1 MLLDQQYPN
10 SKAKREK
17 LRTPRLHINGLD
29 IEEFLLLNLLLFL
42 LGRLTLRSQGGPQ
55 LRLDSISTKSLLVTH
70 RQHVHTGTSAPSD
83 PTQAVA
89 YHAHGDAVI
98 VDLDMRTFEALAPP
112 KPPASDSADR
122 GS

>member
-1 MLLDQQYPN
+1 MSSPLICNLGVR
-10 SKAKREK
+10 SFS
-17 LRTPRLHINGLD
+17 RLAF
-29 IEEFLLLNLLLFL
+29 EEFLLLNLLLFL

-98 VDLDMRTFEALAPP
+98 VDLYLRRRRRNGGSGGRVAAAAALN
-112 KPPASDSADR
+112 
-122 GS
+122 GEETGE